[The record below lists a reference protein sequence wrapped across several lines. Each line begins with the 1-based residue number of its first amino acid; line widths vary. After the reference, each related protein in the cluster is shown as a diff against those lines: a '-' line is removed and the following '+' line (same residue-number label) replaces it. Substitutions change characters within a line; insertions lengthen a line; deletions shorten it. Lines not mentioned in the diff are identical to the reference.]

1 VARTQR
7 HSESA
12 PQGGRGFFTRFRS
25 VTNVLSPTAPGGVT
39 PDDEPGQEPDLG
51 TFPPN

>member
-1 VARTQR
+1 MARTQR

-25 VTNVLSPTAPGGVT
+25 VTNVPSPTAPAATAEEV
-39 PDDEPGQEPDLG
+39 PGQEPDLG
-51 TFPPN
+51 ALPPH